1 MKVKPEDVKKIT
13 FKSEKDIPTVPMSLG
28 TMLMNQTG
36 TWKYVLPLYQNRTAP
51 CNEACPAGED
61 IVHYMIL
68 MSSGKIK
75 EAYELLTQEN
85 PFPAVCGRVCYH
97 PCEQVCN
104 RGEYDNAI
112 GINAIEKTI
121 GDFGLKLPLPKPI
134 REKKE
139 EKVGIIGSGPAGLSC
154 AYHLARLGY
163 QVTVYEA
170 LSEPGGILRAGIP
183 EFRLPKKILQQEIER
198 IKALGVKILTNTRVG
213 SDISFEKLKDEY
225 KSLFIAAGAHR
236 NRKLN
241 IPGEESD
248 GVLSGLHFLQQVN
261 FGKAPTIGP
270 QVAIIG
276 GGNTA
281 MDAARCAL
289 RLGANPTVYY
299 RRSRQE
305 MPALAE
311 EIEETLEEGIEIKFL
326 TTPVKVLQNNGKVTG
341 MECVRMELGEPDSS
355 GRRRPIPIE
364 GSDFSIELET
374 IIAAIGE
381 ECELSF
387 LPKELLEDGW
397 AISADELGRTP
408 LEWVFAGGDAID
420 QPRTVAHAI
429 GSGKRAAITMDA
441 YLQGIDL
448 SEKLERLK
456 IGQKGTLMMQRYIV
470 PTKPPN
476 SRVVTFED
484 INLDYFHHIA
494 KIEPEKLSIKEYK
507 DNFQEQKIGYSEDEA
522 IKESSRCF
530 NCGTC
535 NQCDNCFTVCPDVAI
550 RRDHKSNR
558 YRINYNYCKGC
569 LVCVHEC
576 PRAAM
581 TFKEVKR

>member
-1 MKVKPEDVKKIT
+1 MKVNPEEIKKII
-13 FKSEKDIPTVPMSLG
+13 FKKEKDVPTVPMSLG
-28 TMLMNQTG
+28 SMLTNQTG

-61 IVHYMIL
+61 IVRYMIL
-68 MSSGKIK
+68 MREGNMQ
-75 EAYELLTQEN
+75 EAYELLIQEN

-104 RGEYDNAI
+104 RGEYDEAI
-112 GINAIEKTI
+112 GINKIEKAI
-121 GDFGLKLPLPKPI
+121 GDFGLRLPLPQAVKE
-134 REKKE
+134 RKKE
-139 EKVGIIGSGPAGLSC
+139 KIGIIGSGPAGLTC
-154 AYHLARLGY
+154 AYHLARMGY

-170 LSEPGGILRAGIP
+170 MTEPGGILRLGIP
-183 EFRLPKKILQQEIER
+183 EFRLPKEILRQEIER
-198 IKALGVKILTNTRVG
+198 IKALGVEIITNTAVG
-213 SDISFEKLKDEY
+213 KDVAFAKLASQHDA
-225 KSLFIAAGAHR
+225 LFVAAGAHR
-236 NRKLN
+236 NRRLN
-241 IPGEESD
+241 VSGEEAS
-248 GVLSGLHFLQQVN
+248 GVLSGLEFLQDIN
-261 FGKAPTIGP
+261 LGKKPIIGP
-270 QVAIIG
+270 RVAIIG

-289 RLGANPTVYY
+289 RRGAQPIVYY
-299 RRSRQE
+299 RRTRQE

-311 EIEETLEEGIEIKFL
+311 EIEDTLREGIDIKFL
-326 TTPVKVLQNNGKVTG
+326 TAPVRVLEEKGTVTG
-341 MECVRMELGEPDSS
+341 MECVKMELGEPDSS
-355 GRRRPIPIE
+355 GRRRPLPIE
-364 GSDFSIELET
+364 GSNYTIELET

-381 ECELSF
+381 ECDLSF
-387 LPKELLEDGW
+387 LPKEITEDGW
-397 AISADELGRTP
+397 AIKIDELGRTSA
-408 LEWVFAGGDAID
+408 EKIFAGGDAAD

-429 GSGKRAAITMDA
+429 GSGKKAAIAIDA

-448 SEKLERLK
+448 GDKLDNLR
-456 IGQKGTLMMQRYIV
+456 IGEKGTLSIQRYIN
-470 PTKPPN
+470 PAKPPD
-476 SRVVTFED
+476 SQVVTIDD
-484 INLDYFHHIA
+484 INLDYFTHVP
-494 KIEPEKLSIKEYK
+494 KVEPEVRSIDDYK
-507 DNFQEQKIGYSEDEA
+507 DNFEEEKIGYIDENA
-522 IKESSRCF
+522 IKEACRCF

>member
-1 MKVKPEDVKKIT
+1 MKVNPEEIKKIT
-13 FKSEKDIPTVPMSLG
+13 FEKEKDVPTVPMSLG
-28 TMLMNQTG
+28 SMLVNETG

-61 IVHYMIL
+61 IVRYMIL
-68 MSSGKIK
+68 LREGKMQ
-75 EAYELLTQEN
+75 EAYELLIQEN

-97 PCEQVCN
+97 PCEQACN
-104 RGEYDNAI
+104 RGDYDEAI
-112 GINAIEKTI
+112 GINKIEKAI
-121 GDFGLKLPLPKPI
+121 GDFGLKLPLPEPAQ
-134 REKKE
+134 EKKK
-139 EKVGIIGSGPAGLSC
+139 EKIGIIGSGPAGLTC
-154 AYHLARLGY
+154 AYHLARMGY

-170 LSEPGGILRAGIP
+170 MAEPGGILRLGIP
-183 EFRLPKKILQQEIER
+183 EFRLPKDVLHKEIER
-198 IKALGVKILTNTRVG
+198 IKALGVEIKSNTQVG
-213 SDISFEKLKDEY
+213 KDISFDKLKEEY
-225 KSLFIAAGAHR
+225 DAVFIATGAHH

-241 IPGEESD
+241 VPGEETS
-248 GVLSGLHFLQQVN
+248 GVLSGLEFLQEIN
-261 FGKAPTIGP
+261 LGKKPKIGP
-270 QVAIIG
+270 RVAIIG

-289 RLGANPTVYY
+289 RLGVQPIVYY
-299 RRSRQE
+299 RRTRQE

-311 EIEETLEEGIEIKFL
+311 EIEDTLHEGIEIKFL
-326 TTPVKVLQNNGKVTG
+326 TTPVKVLAENGKVAG
-341 MECVRMELGEPDSS
+341 MECVKMELGEPDSS
-355 GRRRPIPIE
+355 GRRRPIPID
-364 GSDFSIELET
+364 GSNYTVELET

-381 ECELSF
+381 QCDLYF
-387 LPKELLEDGW
+387 LPKEILEDDW
-397 AISADELGRTP
+397 AIKIDDLGRTSNNKI
-408 LEWVFAGGDAID
+408 FAGGDAAD

-429 GSGKRAAITMDA
+429 GSGKRAAIAIDA

-448 SEKLERLK
+448 SDRMDKLR
-456 IGQKGTLMMQRYIV
+456 IGQKGTLAIQRYIN

-476 SRVVTFED
+476 SQVVTIDD
-484 INLDYFHHIA
+484 INLDYFTPEP
-494 KIEPEKLSIKEYK
+494 KGEPEVRSIKDYK
-507 DNFQEQKIGYSEDEA
+507 DNFEEEKIGYNEDETV
-522 IKESSRCF
+522 KEACRCF

-581 TFKEVKR
+581 TFKEVKK